1 MICNSKY
8 KNGFTLIELLV
19 VVVIV
24 GLLITATVTSLI
36 EYRDVQV
43 AKASVAEVVSV
54 IKETRQKTV
63 AAETATQFGVHVA
76 SSSLTVFEGSVYDVS
91 NSTNEIFSIPGMSL
105 FAQLSDG
112 SNTLIFTRLTGEP
125 SATGT
130 IDIGYSRL
138 NSTTTIT
145 IREAGLIE

>member
-19 VVVIV
+19 VVAIF
-24 GLLITATVTSLI
+24 GLLITVTITSLI
-36 EYRDVQV
+36 EYRDIQV
-43 AKASVAEVVSV
+43 AKSSVTEVVSI

-63 AAETATQFGVHVA
+63 AAETITQFGVYIA
-76 SSSLTVFEGSVYDVS
+76 SSSLTVFEGNVYDIS
-91 NSTNEIFSIPGMSL
+91 NLTNKTFSIPGMSL
-105 FAQLSDG
+105 SAQFSDG
-112 SNTLIFTRLTGEP
+112 SSTLIFTRLTGEP

-130 IDIGYSRL
+130 IDIGYPRL

-145 IREAGLIE
+145 IKEAGLIE